1 MQWGTGVNSFG
12 TNLSQDR
19 EDSVLFKAFNAKL
32 KAWNKVS
39 LQKVLISFSTE
50 DIPEVKQKMAASICS
65 SSWKRNLVFAPPQT
79 SWRLSTQHISSKN
92 FKILKKNTESKW
104 LRSQG
109 LVAKQSESFVHGR
122 GISRHQSHLR
132 CRFDLSGRRDVAN
145 LKCKTSRSCHGE
157 RPESA
162 KAPSL
167 VMLRL

>member
-1 MQWGTGVNSFG
+1 MQWGTGVNRFG

-79 SWRLSTQHISSKN
+79 S
-92 FKILKKNTESKW
+92 
-104 LRSQG
+104 
-109 LVAKQSESFVHGR
+109 
-122 GISRHQSHLR
+122 
-132 CRFDLSGRRDVAN
+132 
-145 LKCKTSRSCHGE
+145 
-157 RPESA
+157 
-162 KAPSL
+162 
-167 VMLRL
+167 